1 MQLKPL
7 PSYSRRWCCSDAKR
21 RRRRK
26 PPRKVSVNSQL
37 SASFALTLC
46 SLYQFVCMCVWESI
60 INFVV
65 VMVLVLVT

>member
-46 SLYQFVCMCVWESI
+46 SLYQFVCMYV
-60 INFVV
+60 
-65 VMVLVLVT
+65 